1 MSTFLIRELAGMEEF
16 FKAEEL
22 QRIVWGREDTE
33 DPADLMMVIQ
43 HEGGL
48 VGGAFDGDQLV
59 GYVFGFPTRVPEVQH
74 SHRLA
79 VHPAARGTGLAV
91 QLKRFQRSW
100 CLERGIHTVRW
111 TFDPLRHVNANL
123 NVRRLGVEIATYYP
137 DYYGVMKGINAGLA
151 SDRLLAEWK
160 LNDPTVVRLAADDAP
175 AVLGGARPGEGITV
189 SIPKDIDHLIKT
201 DLNAAIAVR
210 LRVRKELTRRFE
222 QKLVICGYDVKL
234 GEYHLSPRR

>member
-1 MSTFLIRELAGMEEF
+1 MEEF

-48 VGGAFDGDQLV
+48 VGGAFDGDQLM

-79 VHPAARGTGLAV
+79 VHPAARGSGLAV

-100 CLERGIHTVRW
+100 CLQRGIDTVRW

-123 NVRRLGVEIATYYP
+123 NVKRLGVEIATYYP

-160 LNDPTVVRLAADDAP
+160 LNDPTVVSLAADE
-175 AVLGGARPGEGITV
+175 VLGVTNSARPAEGTTV

-201 DLNAAIAVR
+201 DLNAAIAAR
-210 LRVRKELTRRFE
+210 LRVREKLTQCFE
-222 QKLVICGYDVKL
+222 QKLVIRGYDAQQ
-234 GEYHLSPRR
+234 GEYHLSPRPRSG